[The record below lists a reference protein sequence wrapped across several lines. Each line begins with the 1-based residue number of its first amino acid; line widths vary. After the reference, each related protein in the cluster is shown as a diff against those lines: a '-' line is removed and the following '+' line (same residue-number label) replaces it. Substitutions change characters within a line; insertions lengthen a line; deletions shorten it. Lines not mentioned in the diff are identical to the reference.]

1 MTARSKNM
9 AELYGY
15 RTDKH
20 IVFYRSV
27 SECVVEVVRIQHECM
42 ELKNRIGE

>member
-9 AELYGY
+9 AKLYGY

-27 SECVVEVVRIQHECM
+27 SEYVVKVVRIQHERM
-42 ELKNRIGE
+42 ELKNRIGD